1 MPKYKILWKYSISC
15 FRSPTSNT
23 DRQENGE
30 AEASSESSSGVS
42 SGNNS
47 MLIDG
52 DDVEDQY
59 LQHAAATTSAN
70 VTTVQPGAV
79 LDNEDDVDQDRLK
92 LSSNSGSSE
101 RKLIV
106 FNESD
111 EIIGNFKRFKSQ

>member
-70 VTTVQPGAV
+70 VTTVQPGSV
-79 LDNEDDVDQDRLK
+79 LDNEDDVDQDKLK
-92 LSSNSGSSE
+92 LSSNSDSSE

>member
-30 AEASSESSSGVS
+30 ADASSESSSGVS

>member
-15 FRSPTSNT
+15 FRSPTPDT
-23 DRQENGE
+23 ERQENGE

-59 LQHAAATTSAN
+59 LQHAVATTSAN

-79 LDNEDDVDQDRLK
+79 LDNEDDDGDQDKLK
-92 LSSNSGSSE
+92 LSSNSGSSQ

-111 EIIGNFKRFKSQ
+111 EIIGNFK

>member
-70 VTTVQPGAV
+70 VTIVQPGAV
-79 LDNEDDVDQDRLK
+79 LDNDDDQDKLK